1 MNLRP
6 PRWRAIH
13 GSPGWKQRIRSKLP
27 PVVLR
32 ALARID
38 RGLIAVTA
46 LPANRKVTLAVVG
59 SLLVHGIGIAAVVTL
74 NAFWPASPLEA
85 RSLQPI
91 RLTIERS
98 DAAEEQSATKS
109 SYIRTPDDLKSDRP
123 PERPTFESDK
133 DTLAASERP
142 PADPAAAAL
151 PSQEGR
157 EVPVFEFDTQPYRPG
172 EKAADA
178 ATAAAAPAATPA
190 KAMPSEKSVAK
201 QRSKPSSKPQ
211 DTPSPQEFALL
222 QPAPNPTQQ
231 PPEPNPGTTDPEPTA
246 TPRVQRPPPPSPRAA
261 PPSVASVGPRVT
273 PGYQQQTE
281 RVKIVGGIDN
291 RGRSSVAALGTPLG
305 RYEKAMQDAVGM
317 RWYYGVRQRIDLI
330 NSGVVKIRF
339 YITPQ
344 GRVQNPQILSGND
357 TGVLADV
364 SLQAVLEARLP
375 PMPPDVANF
384 LSSGRLE
391 VTYRFEQY

>member
-1 MNLRP
+1 MD
-6 PRWRAIH
+6 RW
-13 GSPGWKQRIRSKLP
+13 
-27 PVVLR
+27 
-32 ALARID
+32 
-38 RGLIAVTA
+38 LIAVTA
-46 LPANRKVTLAVVG
+46 LPANRKITLAVVG
-59 SLLVHGIGIAAVVTL
+59 SLLLHGIGIAAVVTL
-74 NAFWPASPLEA
+74 NAFWPSAPLEA

-98 DAAEEQSATKS
+98 DPAEEAPATQS
-109 SYIRTPDDLKSDRP
+109 SYVRTPDDFKSDRP
-123 PERPTFESDK
+123 PERPAFESDK

-157 EVPVFEFDTQPYRPG
+157 EVPVFEFDTRPYRPG

-190 KAMPSEKSVAK
+190 KAMPTEKSVAK

-211 DTPSPQEFALL
+211 DTPAPQEFALL
-222 QPAPNPTQQ
+222 QPAPNPTRQ
-231 PPEPNPGTTDPEPTA
+231 PPEPNPGTTEPEPAA
-246 TPRVQRPPPPSPRAA
+246 TPRVPRPPPPSPRAA
-261 PPSVASVGPRVT
+261 PPSVASVGPTVT

-281 RVKIVGGIDN
+281 RVKIAGGIDN

-305 RYEKAMQDAVGM
+305 RYQKAMQDAVGM

-330 NSGVVKIRF
+330 NRGVVTIRF
-339 YITPQ
+339 FITPQ
-344 GRVQNPQILSGND
+344 GRVQNPQILSGNN

-364 SLQAVLEARLP
+364 SLQAVLEAHLP
-375 PMPPDVANF
+375 PMPPDVANS
-384 LSSGRLE
+384 LPGGRLE
-391 VTYRFEQY
+391 VTYRFEEY